1 MLPVWLSGLSSAAVA
16 TMSTAVTASV
26 WGQGLAAIKLSAL
39 ASRGMQ
45 EGDEECHICRD
56 DIPATIAFVPC
67 KHKVCFNCMENM
79 RAKNIFKV
87 GLYAPMA
94 QALQPI

>member
-1 MLPVWLSGLSSAAVA
+1 M
-16 TMSTAVTASV
+16 
-26 WGQGLAAIKLSAL
+26 
-39 ASRGMQ
+39 R

-67 KHKVCFNCMENM
+67 KHKVCFGCMENM

-87 GLYAPMA
+87 SPAAADGLGYLCGTLECNLTPTLRCGATSPSVLPA
-94 QALQPI
+94 AVRPATYHG